1 MLPGR
6 RRYPQE
12 LTWSPLT
19 FSRSTSLKHPR
30 MPSDAASTE
39 SHRDIWVAPRGSP
52 FAAIRHFRGRE
63 EEQPEFQAA
72 RRRSAAAGVAGEAN
86 VDGTV

>member
-39 SHRDIWVAPRGSP
+39 SRREIWVAPRGSP
-52 FAAIRHFRGRE
+52 FAALLHFSGRE
-63 EEQPEFQAA
+63 EEPPESQAA
-72 RRRSAAAGVAGEAN
+72 RSRSAAAGVACEAN
-86 VDGTV
+86 VDDTV

>member
-12 LTWSPLT
+12 LTSSALT
-19 FSRSTSLKHPR
+19 FIRSTSLKHPR

-39 SHRDIWVAPRGSP
+39 SHRDVWVAPRGSP
-52 FAAIRHFRGRE
+52 FAAILHFSGRE
-63 EEQPEFQAA
+63 EEPPESQAA
-72 RRRSAAAGVAGEAN
+72 RRRSAAAAVAGEAN
-86 VDGTV
+86 VDDTV